1 MTHWTWNYRP
11 STARL
16 PSAVAQQ
23 LHEVAVAEV
32 ADADDLGDE
41 LIEPLRGAMDTRFTA
56 TSVPDLWSNPCTPL
70 EQKKGTGFYENCEK
84 IAVFKNH
91 CIYV

>member
-1 MTHWTWNYRP
+1 
-11 STARL
+11 
-16 PSAVAQQ
+16 
-23 LHEVAVAEV
+23 VAEV